1 MNGFALGGG
10 LELAMA
16 CTVRFASENARLGQ
30 PEVKLGII
38 PGYGGTQRLPRLV
51 GRGRALELLLSGDPI
66 PAAEAYRIGLVNA
79 VVPQAE
85 LLDYCRAWL
94 GKVLANGPL
103 ALGLVMEAVDA
114 GLNGGID
121 EGLRFEAA
129 AFGVSAATEDRG
141 KVRARFWRSG
151 ARRLQESEHMAK
163 VFEGQL
169 SAAGLR
175 FAIIVSRFNSFIT
188 ERLLGGAMDALTR
201 AGANADL
208 IDVIKVPGSWEVPM
222 IAGEVARQHRYDAL
236 ICLSAVIRGETPHF
250 DYVAGEA
257 AKGIAHVASETGVPV
272 AFGVLTTNTLEQ
284 AIDRAGAKGGNKGFD
299 AAMTAIEMA
308 NLLRTLR
315 QAT

>member
-1 MNGFALGGG
+1 
-10 LELAMA
+10 
-16 CTVRFASENARLGQ
+16 
-30 PEVKLGII
+30 
-38 PGYGGTQRLPRLV
+38 
-51 GRGRALELLLSGDPI
+51 
-66 PAAEAYRIGLVNA
+66 
-79 VVPQAE
+79 
-85 LLDYCRAWL
+85 
-94 GKVLANGPL
+94 
-103 ALGLVMEAVDA
+103 
-114 GLNGGID
+114 
-121 EGLRFEAA
+121 
-129 AFGVSAATEDRG
+129 
-141 KVRARFWRSG
+141 
-151 ARRLQESEHMAK
+151 MAK

-169 SAAGLR
+169 TATGLR
-175 FAIIVSRFNSFIT
+175 FAIVVSRFNSFIT

-201 AGANADL
+201 AGASADL

-222 IAGEVARQHRYDAL
+222 IAAEVARQHRYDAV

-257 AKGIAHVASETGVPV
+257 AKGIAQVASETGVPV